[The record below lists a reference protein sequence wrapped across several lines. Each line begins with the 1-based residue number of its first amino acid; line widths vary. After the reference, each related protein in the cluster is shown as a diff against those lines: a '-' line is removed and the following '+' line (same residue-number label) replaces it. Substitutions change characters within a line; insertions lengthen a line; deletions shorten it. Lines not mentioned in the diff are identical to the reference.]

1 MSIDK
6 LLLFVRKRVQRRG
19 MAVDLDG
26 CISLGSS
33 ANPGMLTVLHIFMT
47 ILLTIS
53 QFHTL
58 ENILTIQEA
67 HPDAP
72 TTF

>member
-1 MSIDK
+1 
-6 LLLFVRKRVQRRG
+6 

-33 ANPGMLTVLHIFMT
+33 ANPGMLTMLHIFMT

-53 QFHTL
+53 QFRTL